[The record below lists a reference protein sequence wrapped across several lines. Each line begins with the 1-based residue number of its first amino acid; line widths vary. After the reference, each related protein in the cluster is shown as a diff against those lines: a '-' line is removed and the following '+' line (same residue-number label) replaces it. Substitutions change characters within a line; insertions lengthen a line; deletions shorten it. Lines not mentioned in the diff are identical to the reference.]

1 MFFRTKKRL
10 KKDQE
15 AGLVFRW
22 RGARK
27 HHAGKL
33 LALVLTSG
41 LFAFSVYA
49 IRIDGGEK
57 IPLSKRSGS
66 VFILDENDS
75 RNYQLLLQIEE
86 RSPFPNRWDPAHDVD
101 TLGRIKQEVNFLAGH
116 SRKYEPQLM
125 SLPVVEEKLTLPS
138 VIKPKSTLLGNALKT
153 WSLNEESESLQRG
166 AIFIAA
172 RITADEEME
181 SRLGVESRSLPPAV
195 VAEEWYGQVFR
206 FLVSLDEKG
215 CVGDCLSLSG
225 ESLESL
231 KPTEKEKLIATWLR
245 GQKFEPAKGEPI
257 LRGVIELQIE
267 ALQQ

>member
-15 AGLVFRW
+15 AGLIFRW

-27 HHAGKL
+27 HHAGKI

-41 LFAFSVYA
+41 IFAFSVYA
-49 IRIDGGEK
+49 IRIDGGEE
-57 IPLSKRSGS
+57 IPLSKRSGT
-66 VFILDENDS
+66 VFMVDENDS

-86 RSPFPNRWDPAHDVD
+86 RSPFPSRWDPAYDAD
-101 TLGRIKQEVNFLAGH
+101 TLGRIKEEVSFLAGH
-116 SRKYEPQLM
+116 SRKYDPQLVG
-125 SLPVVEEKLTLPS
+125 LPVVEENLTLPS
-138 VIKPKSTLLGNALKT
+138 VIKPESTLLGNALQT
-153 WSLNEESESLQRG
+153 WSLNENPTEPTRG
-166 AIFIAA
+166 EIFIAA
-172 RITADEEME
+172 RITADETLEP
-181 SRLGVESRSLPPAV
+181 RLGVENRSLPSAV

-215 CVGDCLSLSG
+215 SIGDCLSLSG